1 MALKTLTNCKPSEFL
16 RQTNRIRKAVS
27 NWITATDIEN
37 IRKRKPVYETVPATA
52 TAEERAAVILR
63 NAEAEKR
70 QVRENLMAILDSIME
85 EHPDETLEILALCCF
100 IEPAEADDHTVG
112 EYLTAFSE
120 LISDEAVLSFFIS
133 LERLDQTGIL
143 TSAKA

>member
-1 MALKTLTNCKPSEFL
+1 MAMKTLANCKPSEFL

-27 NWITATDIEN
+27 RWITITDIN
-37 IRKRKPVYETVPATA
+37 GIRKRKPVYETVPADA
-52 TAEERAAVILR
+52 TAEERAAVIIR
-63 NAEAEKR
+63 NSEAEKR
-70 QVRENLMAILDSIME
+70 QVRENLMAMLDSIMD

-100 IEPAEADDHTVG
+100 VEPDEADNHTVG
-112 EYLTAFSE
+112 EFLTAFSE
-120 LISDEAVLSFFIS
+120 LISDEAVLNFFTS